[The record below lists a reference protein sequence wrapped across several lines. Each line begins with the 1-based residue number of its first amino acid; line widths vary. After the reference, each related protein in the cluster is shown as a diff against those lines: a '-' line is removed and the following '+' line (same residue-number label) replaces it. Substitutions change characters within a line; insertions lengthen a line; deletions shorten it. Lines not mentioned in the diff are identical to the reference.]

1 MKSYFSDNE
10 KNNYI
15 KNSLERNILKYGN
28 FKYAYAVMDKKHTD
42 NIVVIY
48 NIENDFVDEY
58 LSNKYQNIDPIIITA
73 LNRITSFTWDDD
85 IKINSYW
92 PMDKVFVLKSCN
104 FLAGHTFVVHDY
116 YSNLATLTLYYDKF
130 LMTDVAELIKNLKN
144 DFQDI
149 LLNTHEMLLQIY
161 MKSKEKCAMNMDL
174 STREAEV
181 LYWSSTGKTY
191 AEVAGILHLTV
202 STVKFHMG
210 NTVRKLGV
218 KNAKHAISLANEL
231 NLIPRPG
238 K

>member
-85 IKINSYW
+85 IKTNSYW
-92 PMDKVFVLKSCN
+92 PMDKVF
-104 FLAGHTFVVHDY
+104 F
-116 YSNLATLTLYYDKF
+116 
-130 LMTDVAELIKNLKN
+130 
-144 DFQDI
+144 
-149 LLNTHEMLLQIY
+149 
-161 MKSKEKCAMNMDL
+161 
-174 STREAEV
+174 
-181 LYWSSTGKTY
+181 
-191 AEVAGILHLTV
+191 
-202 STVKFHMG
+202 
-210 NTVRKLGV
+210 
-218 KNAKHAISLANEL
+218 
-231 NLIPRPG
+231 
-238 K
+238 